1 MKTAMESMND
11 VWECEILQDL
21 LEEEQR
27 QRMMDKGRTDKEKRT
42 LEHKLRVYG
51 ADIQY
56 LRDELRRC
64 KKPYRNHLLA
74 MVPMAL
80 TVIALILLQRF
91 ANISPSFIY
100 PIATMLFMG
109 LAWCA
114 ATVWERTR
122 NRKGGQ
128 RRDHEGNHG
137 THPLCKKQ

>member
-1 MKTAMESMND
+1 MKTAMETMND

-27 QRMMDKGRTDKEKRT
+27 QRMMDKGRADKEKRT

-64 KKPYRNHLLA
+64 KKPYRKHLIAMAPMSLA
-74 MVPMAL
+74 
-80 TVIALILLQRF
+80 VIALILLQRF
-91 ANISPSFIY
+91 ANISPSVIY
-100 PIATMLFMG
+100 PFATALFMG

-114 ATVWERTR
+114 ATVWERIR
-122 NRKGGQ
+122 NCKGGQ
-128 RRDHEGNHG
+128 RRDHKN
-137 THPLCKKQ
+137 

>member
-1 MKTAMESMND
+1 MKTAMETMND
-11 VWECEILQDL
+11 VWECEILQDKL
-21 LEEEQR
+21 YEEQR
-27 QRMMDKGRTDKEKRT
+27 QRVMDQGRREKEKRT

-122 NRKGGQ
+122 NRKGGN
-128 RRDHEGNHG
+128 RHDH
-137 THPLCKKQ
+137 